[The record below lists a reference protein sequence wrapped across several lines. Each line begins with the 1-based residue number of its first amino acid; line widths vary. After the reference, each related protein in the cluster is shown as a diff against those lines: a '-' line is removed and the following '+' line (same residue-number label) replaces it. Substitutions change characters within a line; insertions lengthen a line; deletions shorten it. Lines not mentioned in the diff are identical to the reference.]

1 MKELINRLNLL
12 LKSGVLHEENMK
24 TVLNMLNYLKEKYDL
39 NLTEE
44 NSSMLVTH
52 IAMYL
57 ERKNKES
64 IEGLDI
70 DSLNELKE
78 SKKYTLALQIIQNL
92 EKDVLGPIND
102 SEKTFIL
109 AHLINFLE
117 GVDRVWKLL

>member
-1 MKELINRLNLL
+1 MLCTKKE
-12 LKSGVLHEENMK
+12 
-24 TVLNMLNYLKEKYDL
+24 
-39 NLTEE
+39 
-44 NSSMLVTH
+44 
-52 IAMYL
+52 
-57 ERKNKES
+57 KNKES